1 VNKSIFLSKT
11 FWANALTFLVA
22 LAGLLQGQEWIANN
36 PTVVSA
42 IVMAVGVMNVFLRAI
57 TDEPVKIP

>member
-1 VNKSIFLSKT
+1 VSKSIFTSKT